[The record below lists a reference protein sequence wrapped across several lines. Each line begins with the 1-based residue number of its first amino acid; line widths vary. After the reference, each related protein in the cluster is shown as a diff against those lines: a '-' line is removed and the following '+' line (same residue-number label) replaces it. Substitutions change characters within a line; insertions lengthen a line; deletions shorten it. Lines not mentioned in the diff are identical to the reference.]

1 MKPISLQDVRQ
12 AVAGKS
18 INALSPTAPKV
29 DSICTDTRK
38 MARNSVFVALR
49 GENFDGHQYLNQARS
64 GGAVAAVVEA
74 LPEGAPED
82 LVYLQVPDTRLALG
96 KLAKRIRQDLKGR
109 VIAVAGSNGKTS
121 TKHLIRAALS
131 GDPNDKLAGP
141 LRLRGTI
148 SPKSY
153 NNDIGVPLTIFA
165 AEHAHDY
172 VVLEM
177 GTNHPGEIQ
186 HLTEMARPDIAVITN
201 CGAEHLEFL
210 GDLAGV
216 RRENASIING
226 LNAGGLLVVNGDDK
240 ELLDAVGQWRG
251 QRLTF
256 GFDKSNDLFA
266 TDVRADQSGVRFRLN
281 GRKVEVFVPLLGKHT
296 ALNALA
302 AMAVAR
308 KCGVF
313 EEQVVHNLSMATG
326 PEMRLQLQQVN
337 GVTLLNDAYNANP
350 HSMLAALETIA
361 SLPKPGRRIAI
372 LGDMRELGESAPR
385 FHREVGAFAAGCG
398 LDLLVCVG
406 EASGAIAEGA
416 KSAGLSADS
425 VKSYPDSTSAAAQLK
440 GAFREGDVVL
450 LKASRSVKLE
460 EVVKALS

>member
-12 AVAGKS
+12 AVAGKTLNPLS
-18 INALSPTAPKV
+18 ITAPKIEA
-29 DSICTDTRK
+29 ICSDTRK
-38 MARNSVFVALR
+38 MAKNSLFVALR
-49 GENFDGHQYLNQARS
+49 GENFDGHQYLQQARS
-64 GGAVAAVVEA
+64 GGATAAVVEE
-74 LPEGAPED
+74 LPAGAPEG
-82 LVYLQVPDTRLALG
+82 LTYLQVASTRVALG
-96 KLAKRIRQDLKGR
+96 KLAKRVRQDLKGK

-121 TKHLIRAALS
+121 TKHLIRSALS

-177 GTNHPGEIQ
+177 GTNRPGEIQ
-186 HLTEMARPDIAVITN
+186 TLTEMARPDIAVITN

-210 GDLAGV
+210 GDVAGV

-266 TDVRADQSGVRFRLN
+266 TDVRADQTGVRFRLN

-296 ALNALA
+296 AVNALA
-302 AMAVAR
+302 AMAVGR
-308 KCGVF
+308 KGRGV
-313 EEQVVHNLSMATG
+313 EEAGG
-326 PEMRLQLQQVN
+326 P
-337 GVTLLNDAYNANP
+337 
-350 HSMLAALETIA
+350 
-361 SLPKPGRRIAI
+361 
-372 LGDMRELGESAPR
+372 
-385 FHREVGAFAAGCG
+385 
-398 LDLLVCVG
+398 
-406 EASGAIAEGA
+406 
-416 KSAGLSADS
+416 
-425 VKSYPDSTSAAAQLK
+425 YPFL
-440 GAFREGDVVL
+440 
-450 LKASRSVKLE
+450 
-460 EVVKALS
+460 